1 MILWVLYRGSKQKS
15 SIWASRFLA
24 VTVMMVW
31 MFCSLMIVNTWW
43 PDLVKVA
50 VSRALIFYQDLSFG
64 TIILVQIWIKESI
77 VARIWKGK
85 GLSEPFNMH
94 SIHWI
99 YGSQRGFQCSAMTRF
114 MFGPPCPEYICANGV
129 EYIPGKSKLQ
139 NKQTKFKRTRSKRSI
154 TGELKRGLDELL
166 ELEETLSG
174 ANLYLCD

>member
-1 MILWVLYRGSKQKS
+1 
-15 SIWASRFLA
+15 
-24 VTVMMVW
+24 MMVW
-31 MFCSLMIVNTWW
+31 MFCSLIIVNTWW

-50 VSRALIFYQDLSFG
+50 VSRALIFYQDLSSG

-114 MFGPPCPEYICANGV
+114 MFGPPCSEYICANGV

-154 TGELKRGLDELL
+154 TGEIKRGLDESL
-166 ELEETLSG
+166 ELEETWPG
-174 ANLYLCD
+174 ANQHLCD